1 MYYCKSI
8 RLAGRLNLFF
18 FAGCYLVDLDT
29 QLQQKLP
36 LHGISQHMTVDV
48 GWSSVLLVIS
58 SCRASSA
65 CYSVELIPWLG
76 LPFIRIFERRHVMI
90 DVSNVLVVTY
100 YQLCWGWKLS
110 VNNTG
115 LAKLDEDGQWLVKS
129 VCFHIDE
136 CFILNMRP
144 IFSNPVIL

>member
-18 FAGCYLVDLDT
+18 FAGCYLVDLDGEPPNCSKSFLFMVFLNIWLWMLDGLAFYWWFLPAGHL
-29 QLQQKLP
+29 QL
-36 LHGISQHMTVDV
+36 VV
-48 GWSSVLLVIS
+48 V
-58 SCRASSA
+58 
-65 CYSVELIPWLG
+65 YWLG